1 MTQISK
7 IRVEIKVSGFVQG
20 VGFRYFILRKA
31 TELNLNGYVKNM
43 MDESV
48 LIIAEG
54 EKYLLENLISEAKIG
69 PRSANV
75 TSCEYFFS
83 EYKNEFKNF
92 EVRY

>member
-7 IRVEIKVSGFVQG
+7 MRVEIKVRGLVQG
-20 VGFRYFILRKA
+20 VGFRYYILRKGA
-31 TELNLNGYVKNM
+31 ELNLTGYVKNM

-54 EKYLLENLISEAKIG
+54 EKYLLENLIAAVKIG
-69 PRSANV
+69 PRNADV
-75 TSCEYFFS
+75 TSCESYFS
-83 EYKNEFKNF
+83 ERKNEFKNF